1 MSPEFEIEYRDC
13 HCTAML
19 DTREAGRVGVIDWQL
34 DSISRGKTVAWV
46 VFDRFLARND
56 FADED
61 DARANIVDWLEQRV
75 DPQPSALVE
84 VTTAN
89 AATVGAVSSDVSA
102 AEFVSEVAVEIAS
115 DPDWVDM
122 IAVWFADGPA

>member
-13 HCTAML
+13 HFTAML

-61 DARANIVDWLEQRV
+61 DARANIVDWLEQWV

-115 DPDWVDM
+115 DLDWIDM

>member
-1 MSPEFEIEYRDC
+1 MKV
-13 HCTAML
+13 T
-19 DTREAGRVGVIDWQL
+19 Q
-34 DSISRGKTVAWV
+34 DS
-46 VFDRFLARND
+46 RND

-115 DPDWVDM
+115 DLDWIDM

>member
-13 HCTAML
+13 HFTAML

-115 DPDWVDM
+115 DLDWVDM